1 LLLFRFLRGFIMD
14 AILQFSLDASR
25 WLQTTLPQLESF
37 FQIISTLGIEEFYL
51 ALLPL
56 VYWSVHK
63 EAGRTFAY
71 VFLLTNLFNPLLKHS
86 FRSPRPFWLEPSLE
100 KAFESSYGV
109 PSGHVQGA
117 TITYLFFANWLRRRW
132 VWLLAFVMIVLM
144 GVSRVYL
151 GVHFL
156 HDVLAGFGIGVLVL
170 VGYLFWQRRYM
181 DSFGK
186 RILGQRLLTVIMVP
200 ILFTAV
206 YIIIRMIIGEPDSSV
221 AWASFIPD
229 AELSGVEGFV
239 TAVASL
245 LGAGIGLVLESS
257 RVRFRVDGPLWQRG
271 VRYLL
276 GLIVTVAIWAGLG
289 QLFPDDPLWLALP
302 LRLLRYTLLTLWVTY
317 YAPWLFV
324 KLNLAQAEP
333 NPGINLSLN

>member
-1 LLLFRFLRGFIMD
+1 MD
-14 AILQFSLDASR
+14 AILQFGLDASR

-37 FQIISTLGIEEFYL
+37 FQFISTLGIEEFYL

-71 VFLLTNLFNPLLKHS
+71 VFLLTNVFNPLLKHG
-86 FRSPRPFWLEPSLE
+86 FRSPRPFWLDPTLE

-117 TITYLFFANWLRRRW
+117 TITYLFFASWLRRRW
-132 VWLLAFVMIVLM
+132 AWLLAVVMIVLM
-144 GVSRVYL
+144 TVSRVYL
-151 GVHFL
+151 GVHFV
-156 HDVLAGFGIGVLVL
+156 HDVLAGFGISVLVFI
-170 VGYLFWQRRYM
+170 GYLVWQRRYM
-181 DSFGK
+181 AGFNK
-186 RILGQRLLTVIMVP
+186 RILGQRLMTVIVIP

-206 YIIIRMIIGEPDSSV
+206 YIIMRLIIGEPDTTV
-221 AWASFIPD
+221 EWAAFIPD
-229 AELSGVEGFV
+229 AELSGVESFV

-245 LGAGIGLVLESS
+245 LGAGIGLVLEKS
-257 RVRFRVDGPLWQRG
+257 RVRFLVDGPLWQRI

-276 GLIVTVAIWAGLG
+276 GLIVAVVIWAGLG
-289 QLFPDDPLWLALP
+289 QIFPDEPLWLALP
-302 LRLLRYTLLTLWVTY
+302 LRLLRYALLTLWVTY

-324 KLNLAQAEP
+324 KLKLAQAEP
-333 NPGINLSLN
+333 DPGINLSLR